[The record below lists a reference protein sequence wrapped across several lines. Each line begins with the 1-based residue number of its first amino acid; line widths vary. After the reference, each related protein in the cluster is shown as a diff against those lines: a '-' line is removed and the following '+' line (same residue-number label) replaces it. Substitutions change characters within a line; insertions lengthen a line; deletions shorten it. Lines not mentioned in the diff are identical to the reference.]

1 MEVCR
6 SLGIR
11 VAVTLARVAPCDP
24 RREKQ
29 AELGSSNEEQR
40 NRGPRGAEVCLVGFD
55 PQYACG
61 VRTRLSR
68 C

>member
-11 VAVTLARVAPCDP
+11 VAGTLARVAPCDP

-40 NRGPRGAEVCLVGFD
+40 NRGTEDRGGL
-55 PQYACG
+55 
-61 VRTRLSR
+61 R
-68 C
+68 CAWLASIPSMHAG